1 MVQGTYLLALWIACF
16 GGIYRLGGLE
26 LDSLV
31 SADGMAR
38 SAPGGVLY
46 NDADSAGVFEGEPL
60 AKI

>member
-46 NDADSAGVFEGEPL
+46 NDAYTTGVFEGIL
-60 AKI
+60 I

>member
-1 MVQGTYLLALWIACF
+1 MVQGTYILALWIACF

-31 SADGMAR
+31 SADGMACC
-38 SAPGGVLY
+38 ALGGVLY